1 MTTDPPSDLPGE
13 TPPQSQQPTPPQS
26 PQPSTPPAQ
35 QPSTPPPPGMP
46 VEHDDAAVLEGAGDF
61 TSGEGLVAFAG
72 MVVIAVWVIFAII
85 LNEYFINWLMLVLAV
100 AAAVLPRVDRDQVEK
115 LHPLPVLLKVA
126 GYGIALIA
134 LVELISD
141 IRYGVLDNV
150 ADILAG
156 LITYV
161 AGLMAFVGA
170 RQIKI

>member
-1 MTTDPPSDLPGE
+1 MTTEPPSDLPGDV
-13 TPPQSQQPTPPQS
+13 PPQS
-26 PQPSTPPAQ
+26 PDPTPP
-35 QPSTPPPPGMP
+35 PDMPPGMP
-46 VEHDDAAVLEGAGDF
+46 PEHDDAAVLEGAGDF

-72 MVVIAVWVIFAII
+72 MIVIAVWVVFAII

-100 AAAVLPRVDRDQVEK
+100 AVAVLPRVDRGQVEK
-115 LHPLPVLLKVA
+115 LHPLPVLMKVA

-134 LVELISD
+134 LVELISNV
-141 IRYGVLDNV
+141 RYGVLDNI

-156 LITYV
+156 LATYA

>member
-1 MTTDPPSDLPGE
+1 MTTEPPSDLPGDV
-13 TPPQSQQPTPPQS
+13 PPQS
-26 PQPSTPPAQ
+26 PDPTPP
-35 QPSTPPPPGMP
+35 PDMPPGMP
-46 VEHDDAAVLEGAGDF
+46 PEHDDAAVLEGAGDF

-72 MVVIAVWVIFAII
+72 MIVIAVWVIFAII

-100 AAAVLPRVDRDQVEK
+100 AVAVLPRVDRGQVEK
-115 LHPLPVLLKVA
+115 LHPLPVLMKVA

-134 LVELISD
+134 LVELISNV
-141 IRYGVLDNV
+141 RYGVLDNI

-156 LITYV
+156 LATYA

>member
-1 MTTDPPSDLPGE
+1 MTTEPPSDLPGE
-13 TPPQSQQPTPPQS
+13 TPPQSQRPTPPPAQQPTPPQS
-26 PQPSTPPAQ
+26 QEPR
-35 QPSTPPPPGMP
+35 PPPDMP

-134 LVELISD
+134 LVELISN

-150 ADILAG
+150 ASILAG

>member
-1 MTTDPPSDLPGE
+1 MTTEPPSDLPGDV
-13 TPPQSQQPTPPQS
+13 PPQSREPTPP
-26 PQPSTPPAQ
+26 PHM
-35 QPSTPPPPGMP
+35 PPGMP
-46 VEHDDAAVLEGAGDF
+46 PEHDDAAVLEGAGDF

-72 MVVIAVWVIFAII
+72 MIVIAVWVIFAII

-100 AAAVLPRVDRDQVEK
+100 AVAVLPRVDRDQVEK
-115 LHPLPVLLKVA
+115 LHPLPVLMKVA

-134 LVELISD
+134 LVELISNV
-141 IRYGVLDNV
+141 RYGVLDNI

-156 LITYV
+156 LATYA